1 MAKTKIPHVLLLID
15 RDSSTKIPAFVPDYE
30 QPILEEIYGEE
41 LVHEVPAEA
50 KDVEV
55 EDFNVQKAFDGLVS
69 KYQSTP
75 EGDHA
80 RKLYFSKVR
89 DLEKKLK
96 ALGVK
101 VNAGDEGEDD
111 GEDDSLTAG
120 TIAQVTERL
129 GGLSDEELDQLEQEE
144 ANGKDRAGVHAAIEA
159 ERAKRTGDQ

>member
-1 MAKTKIPHVLLLID
+1 MAKTYIPHVLLLID

-101 VNAGDEGEDD
+101 VNAGDEDEDGD
-111 GEDDSLTAG
+111 DDSLTAG
-120 TIAQVTERL
+120 TVAQVTERL
-129 GGLSDEELDQLEQEE
+129 AGLSDDELDQLEEE
-144 ANGKDRAGVHAAIEA
+144 ETSGKDRAGVHAAIEA